1 MSVIDL
7 NNLKEQVQTVL
18 QAQNT
23 TTASILNLSNNLTTQ
38 ITKVFKKHPRHLV
51 GQASEFPCVTVFLD
65 GKDMD
70 NTSIAPNQRTQG
82 RRRADIRVNIAGLM
96 WDNNFV
102 SNDDDEAEDD
112 IEALM
117 ENIEEILR
125 NDYTL
130 GGTVDWIKP
139 ESVEYFTMYGNDSNL
154 LTGVLA
160 MRASKF
166 Y

>member
-7 NNLKEQVQTVL
+7 NGLKEQMQTVL

-23 TTASILNLSNNLTTQ
+23 TTASILDLSNGLTTR
-38 ITKVFKKHPRHLV
+38 ITKVFKKHPRHLI
-51 GQASEFPCVTVFLD
+51 GQASEFPCVTIFID
-65 GKDMD
+65 GKGID
-70 NTSIAPNQRTQG
+70 NTTIQVNQRSAK
-82 RRRADIRVNIAGLM
+82 RKAEVRVRVAGML
-96 WDNNFV
+96 WDNNFA

-117 ENIEEILR
+117 ENIEEIFR

-130 GGTVDWIKP
+130 GNTVHWVVP
-139 ESVEYFTMYGNDSNL
+139 EDVEYFSLYGEESHL
-154 LTGVLA
+154 VTGVLSMKA
-160 MRASKF
+160 VKF